1 MKMFAIIQ
9 VVLYFGDEK
18 TVRFNQ
24 VSAIYCPL
32 YRGICWTVY

>member
-1 MKMFAIIQ
+1 MFAIIQ

-24 VSAIYCPL
+24 VSEVFLGQFIRKKA
-32 YRGICWTVY
+32 GT